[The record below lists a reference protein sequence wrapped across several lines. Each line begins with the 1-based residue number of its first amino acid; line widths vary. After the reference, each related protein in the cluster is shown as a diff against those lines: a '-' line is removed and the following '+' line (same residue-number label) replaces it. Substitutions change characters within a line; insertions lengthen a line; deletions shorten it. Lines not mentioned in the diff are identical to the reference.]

1 MMNVQWK
8 AQEDQQRLMQLV
20 AEQSNAK
27 QRDRYRAVLI
37 AGQGWGDKPQLHR
50 EEIAS
55 VLGRSRQF
63 VDTWVGRYRK
73 GGIEALLPK
82 RQPGAKP
89 ALTQEQQQQLSA
101 MLDRGPTAEERLSAY
116 NGPIIREKIQE
127 LFGKTLA
134 LGSVYRILHR
144 LGYND
149 LMPRGTHPDTDPAVM
164 EDFKKTLCPSAWL
177 SSRPSIRA
185 SGS

>member
-1 MMNVQWK
+1 MKVQWK
-8 AQEDQQRLMQLV
+8 TSEDQPRLKQLMI
-20 AEQSNAK
+20 EQTNAK

-37 AGQGWGDKPQLHR
+37 AGQGWGDKAELQR
-50 EEIAS
+50 EEIAA

-89 ALTQEQQQQLSA
+89 KLTMEQQQELSA
-101 MLDRGPTAEERLSAY
+101 MLDRGPAAEEGLAAY

-127 LFGKTLA
+127 LFGKTVA

-149 LMPRGTHPDTDPAVM
+149 LMPRGTNPKTDPAAM
-164 EDFKKTLCPSAWL
+164 EDFKKTFCPSVCL
-177 SSRPSIRA
+177 SSRSSIPA
-185 SGS
+185 SGF